1 MTPEESEK
9 LTTELLAQ
17 ADKFIQEGD
26 TESAGDLITQALD
39 RMKIDHDT
47 IKPLIWNKHTPTQ

>member
-17 ADKFIQEGD
+17 AEKFIQLGFHVQ
-26 TESAGDLITQALD
+26 AADLIAQAVD